1 MNNYL
6 VPVTGILYRLLMQI
20 VAKKRLKKFWE
31 KHPRVKIPLETWY
44 AIVSKAE
51 WKSPAE
57 IKKMFGATVD
67 FVAGNRVVFDI
78 SGNSYRLVVHISY
91 EYKAVLIKF
100 IGAHAQYDKIDV
112 EHVS

>member
-1 MNNYL
+1 
-6 VPVTGILYRLLMQI
+6 MQI

-31 KHPRVKIPLETWY
+31 KHPRARLALETWH

-51 WKSPAE
+51 WKSPAD
-57 IKKMFGATVD
+57 IKSVFGATVD
-67 FVAGNRVVFDI
+67 FVADNRVVFDVA
-78 SGNSYRLVVHISY
+78 GNRYRLVVHVSY

-100 IGAHAQYDKIDV
+100 IGTHAQYDKIDV

>member
-1 MNNYL
+1 MG
-6 VPVTGILYRLLMQI
+6 TLYASHMQI

-31 KHPRVKIPLETWY
+31 KHPRAKLPLETWH

-51 WKSPAE
+51 WKRPAD
-57 IKKMFGATVD
+57 IKTAFGVTVD
-67 FVAGNRVVFDI
+67 FVADNRVVFNI

-100 IGAHAQYDKIDV
+100 VGTHSQYDKIDV
-112 EHVS
+112 ETVS